1 MIEKRLRNVVIS
13 GYGYKIKSKKNLI
26 LIKGENEKIYLSPKE
41 IEQLIIAGAVSLTSD
56 VVRTLINNGVDLV
69 FIGHNPNFFARVVK
83 NDYNFITD
91 LWRKQIILTEE
102 RKLEISKEI
111 VDCLIYN
118 KIRMLQ
124 HLEKNR
130 DIDFFDEIDYLQSR
144 KIDVKECD
152 SRISLMGIEG
162 DATKAYFFAIRKVI
176 PEEFG
181 FTRRVKHPP
190 LDPINSMLSYG
201 YTILFSRVSYGLM
214 LAGLNI
220 FEGIFHESYRDRMAL
235 AYDLMEEFRQ
245 PIVDRV
251 VMTEIVRGRV
261 RDDDFDIRPEMC
273 YMKDG
278 FKKSYLDAL
287 YTRFEDKY
295 NYYGKSIEFL
305 DIIFEQAKKL
315 AKAIERNVSY
325 KGFRYR

>member
-220 FEGIFHESYRDRMAL
+220 FEGIFHETYRDRAAL

-251 VMTEIVRGRV
+251 VITMIVRRMV
-261 RDDDFDIRPEMC
+261 KPYDFRQGKDLC
-273 YMKDG
+273 YMEEN
-278 FKKSYLDAL
+278 FKKKYLDLL
-287 YTRFEDKY
+287 YSRFEENY
-295 NYYGKSIEFL
+295 TYYGEKMEFL
-305 DIIFEQAKKL
+305 DIIFQQAKKL
-315 AKAIERNVSY
+315 AEAIGKEKKYV
-325 KGFRYR
+325 GFRYR

>member
-1 MIEKRLRNVVIS
+1 MIEKKLRNVVIS
-13 GYGYKIKSKKNLI
+13 GYGYKIKSRKGLI
-26 LIKGENEKIYLSPKE
+26 LIKGEEDKVYLSPRE
-41 IEQLIIAGAVSLTSD
+41 VEQIIVAGEVSITSN
-56 VVRTLINNGVDLV
+56 VVKLLLSNGVDLV
-69 FIGHNPNFFARVVK
+69 FVQHHPNFFARLVR
-83 NDYNFITD
+83 NDSNFITN
-91 LWRKQIILTEE
+91 LWRKQIIMDEE

-130 DIDFFDEIDYLQSR
+130 NIDFYEEIEYLQNKRGDS
-144 KIDVKECD
+144 KDCD
-152 SRISLMGIEG
+152 SKISLMGVEG
-162 DATKAYFFAIRKVI
+162 DATKTYFSAIRKII
-176 PEEFG
+176 PEELG
-181 FTRRVKHPP
+181 FIKRVKHPP
-190 LDPINSMLSYG
+190 LDPVNSMLSYG
-201 YTILFSRVSYGLM
+201 YTILFSRVSYELM
-214 LAGLNI
+214 LAGLNV
-220 FEGIFHESYRDRMAL
+220 FEGIFHDSYRDRMAL

-305 DIIFEQAKKL
+305 DIILEQAKKL